1 MPSKPKTIKPE
12 KWWMEW
18 HPHYGFMGNVG
29 MTREDMR
36 YGMDLGS
43 TPVRVEIRDAATAKL
58 RDAVIAK
65 AINLSMRKPG
75 SQDELD
81 AAVGALEEAK
91 AVRHG

>member
-1 MPSKPKTIKPE
+1 MDKPKTIKPE

-36 YGMDLGS
+36 YGMDPGS

-58 RDAVIAK
+58 ERAVVEAAKTFVRLGTQKAAGELMDAIDALQSKKV
-65 AINLSMRKPG
+65 RK
-75 SQDELD
+75 
-81 AAVGALEEAK
+81 
-91 AVRHG
+91 